1 VRIGI
6 RFVGVIFT
14 AVRAVGAGV
23 RGRSRAW
30 MINYSEHVYQHD
42 MLPVSELEAE
52 MLSACFTVYDRI
64 IYRTMFDE
72 RFMMRDN

>member
-1 VRIGI
+1 
-6 RFVGVIFT
+6 
-14 AVRAVGAGV
+14 
-23 RGRSRAW
+23 

-52 MLSACFTVYDRI
+52 MLTACFTVYDRI